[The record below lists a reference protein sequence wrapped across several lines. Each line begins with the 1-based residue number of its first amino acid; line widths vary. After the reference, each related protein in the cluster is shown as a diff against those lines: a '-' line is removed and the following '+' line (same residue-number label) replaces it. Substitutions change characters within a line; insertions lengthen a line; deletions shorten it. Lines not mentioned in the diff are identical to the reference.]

1 MIEYKVFDVYTETSQ
16 VEKKEGE
23 FLLLE
28 NMYNILKCERVE
40 FLFLKD
46 NQIMIIDE
54 EGKLKNDLNNI
65 NMSATEVVKE
75 TFKDF
80 SDFIAGYAIL
90 INQKYI
96 R

>member
-1 MIEYKVFDVYTETSQ
+1 
-16 VEKKEGE
+16 
-23 FLLLE
+23 
-28 NMYNILKCERVE
+28 
-40 FLFLKD
+40 
-46 NQIMIIDE
+46 
-54 EGKLKNDLNNI
+54 
-65 NMSATEVVKE
+65 MSATEVVKE